1 MNVSGVSIGWVLGL
15 VVLILSILM
24 LFLKVVGVFPLDGT
38 ATILFVFA
46 GLLGLAR
53 LT

>member
-1 MNVSGVSIGWVLGL
+1 MNNVSVGWVLGL
-15 VVLILSILM
+15 LVLVLSVLM
-24 LFLKVVGVFPLDGT
+24 LFLKVVGIFPLDGT